1 MHFEWNNA
9 EKLSILVKEEK
20 WEELGKEFVKSELVG
35 TYKYSLQNYG
45 SAFFVYKTVCKVL
58 MDNGMYDTL
67 TKVQAHAISS
77 FAKQWDVNSLQRIQA
92 SPMSLGM
99 LSDDAKVVLTEYDKI
114 KERAVEL
121 GEEFFGEEKVVKEGL
136 IEYRFNLNGKLS
148 FIKNGVEYIVFYSW
162 DN

>member
-77 FAKQWDVNSLQRIQA
+77 FAKQWDVNSLQRIEINTSNKRFPLFEPRR
-92 SPMSLGM
+92 SPRQTG
-99 LSDDAKVVLTEYDKI
+99 VVSPL
-114 KERAVEL
+114 
-121 GEEFFGEEKVVKEGL
+121 
-136 IEYRFNLNGKLS
+136 
-148 FIKNGVEYIVFYSW
+148 
-162 DN
+162 